1 MSESHRFNKYFQ
13 KFSLVNVR
21 STSNELVVSETAEK
35 IGASHGFEIK
45 SYGFTALKEDL
56 RKPRIVKI
64 GAVQNSIVVSTS
76 KPIHE
81 QRDAIFQKIGHIIDA
96 AGAEGVNVLCLQ
108 EAWSEFASVKF
119 EKYFFLS
126 FFFVSIFQQCRL
138 RFVQEVGGKIFRAK
152 SNERI
157 KQSLVRRHLCAQSDR
172 LIIDC
177 LC

>member
-126 FFFVSIFQQCRL
+126 FFFCLDFSAMPFAFCTRGWWKD
-138 RFVQEVGGKIFRAK
+138 FSCKIERT
-152 SNERI
+152 NETVARSTTSVCTI
-157 KQSLVRRHLCAQSDR
+157 
-172 LIIDC
+172 
-177 LC
+177 